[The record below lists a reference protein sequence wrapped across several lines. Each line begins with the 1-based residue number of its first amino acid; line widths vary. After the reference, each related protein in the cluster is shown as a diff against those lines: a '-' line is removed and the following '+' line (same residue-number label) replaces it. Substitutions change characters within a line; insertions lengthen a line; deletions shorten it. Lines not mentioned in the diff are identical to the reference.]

1 MKTKIDAEMT
11 DYMAVNSP
19 SVARVMRGGR
29 WYRRE
34 REFRGGVM
42 RLGKLRGMVWFMLRS
57 VFGRIP
63 GKKTT
68 RDVIRFSE
76 PSTVIIHAEG
86 EHERLENVQKI
97 EIKKAKRPLKVI
109 KF

>member
-1 MKTKIDAEMT
+1 MKTKIDVGVT

-29 WYRRE
+29 WYRRKQ
-34 REFRGGVM
+34 EFRSGVM
-42 RLGKLRGMVWFMLRS
+42 RLGKLRGMIWFMLRS

-68 RDVIRFSE
+68 RDIIKFKQPSE
-76 PSTVIIHAEG
+76 VEIHAEG
-86 EHERLENVQKI
+86 EHERLKNVRKI
-97 EIKKAKRPLKVI
+97 EIKKAKRPLKVV